1 MRDDNAPA
9 RFYWLPPFLR
19 PPVPTSWRQERVF
32 FLVGITA
39 LFAGYDTNIFGLAL
53 PQIQASLHIA
63 ENQIGPTLFYFRLPS
78 VFAAVLICSAADL
91 VGRRRL
97 LLVTVLGQAIFTLAS
112 AFAADYPQFVWAQI
126 LTRIFAYTEE
136 MLCFVVVAEE
146 MAAAARGWAAGTI
159 ASLNFFG
166 AGLAS
171 LAFGAIT
178 ILPYGWRSLYVI
190 GALPLFLLSYLR
202 RGLPETERF
211 LTQAGMQR
219 TRSKWAETGLLLKEM
234 ITQFPGRLLL
244 ILIASA
250 AFGFGIFPAAALAP
264 KYLQSVMHYSPLQM
278 NLLLIPGGF
287 AALALAVVAGRL
299 SDRIGRK
306 AISIAV
312 VLIAGVGFA
321 LFYNGM
327 PGALAAPFWIVGF
340 FGYVCGEALLS
351 SFAMEIMPTR
361 YRATV
366 AGTRYLMDIVGG
378 AVAAILEGRL
388 YSHFHA
394 HGPALQ
400 LLIAAVPFT
409 LLALLFLPEPAGKTL
424 EEMTA

>member
-9 RFYWLPPFLR
+9 RFSWLPPFLR
-19 PPVPTSWRQERVF
+19 PPIPTNWRQERVF

-39 LFAGYDTNIFGLAL
+39 LFAGYDTNVFGLAL
-53 PQIQASLHIA
+53 PRIQASLNIA
-63 ENQIGPTLFYFRLPS
+63 ENQIGPTISYFR
-78 VFAAVLICSAADL
+78 VAVIAAVLICSAADL

-97 LLVTVLGQAIFTLAS
+97 LLFTVFGQAIFTLAS
-112 AFAADYPQFVWAQI
+112 AFAADYPQFVGAQI
-126 LTRIFAYTEE
+126 LLRIFAYTEE
-136 MLCFVVVAEE
+136 MLCFVVIAEE

-171 LAFGAIT
+171 LAFGAVT

-190 GALPLFLLSYLR
+190 GALPLFLLGYLR

-211 LTQAGMQR
+211 LAFAALEKTK
-219 TRSKWAETGLLLKEM
+219 SKWAETGLLLKEM
-234 ITQFPGRLLL
+234 VTQFPGRLIL

-250 AFGFGIFPAAALAP
+250 GFGFSVFLASAFAP
-264 KYLQSVMHYSPLQM
+264 KYLQSVLHYSPLQV
-278 NLLLIPGGF
+278 NLLLIPGGLVG
-287 AALALAVVAGRL
+287 LALAITAGRL
-299 SDRIGRK
+299 SDRVGRK
-306 AISIAV
+306 AMAFAV
-312 VLIAGVGFA
+312 VLIGGVGFA
-321 LFYNGM
+321 SFYAGM
-327 PGALAAPFWIVGF
+327 PAALAPPFWIMGF

-366 AGTRYLMDIVGG
+366 AALRYLLDILGG
-378 AVAAILEGRL
+378 AVAGILEGRL
-388 YSHFHA
+388 YDHFHA
-394 HGPALQ
+394 HGPAIQ
-400 LLIAAVPFT
+400 LLMVAVPVT

-424 EEMTA
+424 EEMTT